1 MRRRRQSIM
10 HFPTTSYLLLLLLF
24 STYHSASGV
33 DIPNLISEQVGPSLK
48 QGEHLS
54 DQKTETDSSLN
65 TPSHVTNGTSSESNA
80 QDGNSSSAA
89 DNQSTNTDTNEELKP
104 KSPGLVALDTARNAS
119 IQQTEGQPKSPSQAI
134 VKCGEGAC
142 EELSTA
148 LLDAVEG
155 STCRSLFLTG
165 KCPAVCANAI
175 GAITKNETWP
185 ECATACAEDIVMD
198 AAERWVGLCDARKE
212 TLIEQGKEA
221 VKSIHQ
227 GITQSLHARVVF
239 QFLFGVLILIMGVVY
254 GYRRGVISAAMA
266 YRIQKRRLGG
276 RKNSDN
282 QLPI

>member
-1 MRRRRQSIM
+1 MR
-10 HFPTTSYLLLLLLF
+10 FPTYSCFFLLFLF
-24 STYHSASGV
+24 STYHCATSV
-33 DIPNLISEQVGPSLK
+33 EIPNQVGPNLK
-48 QGEHLS
+48 QVEHLS
-54 DQKTETDSSLN
+54 DQKSDIDSSLN
-65 TPSHVTNGTSSESNA
+65 ASKATNETSSDI
-80 QDGNSSSAA
+80 Q
-89 DNQSTNTDTNEELKP
+89 NQSATGDTSEESKP
-104 KSPGLVALDTARNAS
+104 QSPGRIALDAARNAS
-119 IQQTEGQPKSPSQAI
+119 IQQQQQQEKPEGRSQSPSQVL

-142 EELSTA
+142 EELSEA

-165 KCPAVCANAI
+165 KCPAICANAI
-175 GAITKNETWP
+175 STITKNETWP
-185 ECATACAEDIVMD
+185 ECAMTCSEDIVMSS
-198 AAERWVGLCDARKE
+198 AERWVGLCDARKE

-254 GYRRGVISAAMA
+254 GYRRGAISAAMA
-266 YRIQKRRLGG
+266 YRIQKRRLG